1 MQQGNT
7 WTASYAGAVDFGT
20 FTNNYYFNPFSDV
33 PIHQQFHYDV
43 AGVTSYLKTPIVP
56 WTLAQWQATGG
67 DRAAMGSPLKLLDHL
82 VQDTSEIAVPEH
94 TDECGPTVPTPDPWL
109 NASSPIA
116 GDGADGTYRR
126 FVDQPFVERWGG
138 VPPAYTTP
146 VDSLGPT
153 PPDAVYRF
161 TFRMRS
167 PNTTAIQL
175 APLYLHPQYTAPL
188 LHAAIREDWT
198 TQVRLAHVPV
208 TDAEMVT
215 AFQNTQYG
223 LGALSASTIDVD
235 YVRVERVT
243 LDPDYP
249 TDVIAQEHILRY
261 YCPLDGTAALPGNT
275 AATGG
280 EFTVPGTTGQCWSDV
295 HGNFYAAGDDIEL
308 DPWASIVLFRMDVP
322 NAGLTLN
329 GSGEYHVSGTEVW
342 DTHRNVVGKI
352 VVNEG
357 DTLIVDGA
365 HIGFAATT
373 KPQPTNIKV
382 QPGGQLIVRNG
393 GHLRNWMGCDAPAE
407 LWDGVEVYSQQTLSP
422 AAIKVGR
429 VDLTTGATVSNA
441 KAGVMA
447 GSGDPANAS
456 AGLPR
461 YWAGGTIT
469 ADNARFF
476 NNRYSVVAKSTA
488 LSFFPVHVNNG
499 PTGGY
504 QYEPQLTRCAF
515 ITNRALLGN
524 VAPKAHVRY
533 YNQWQPGI
541 RGCTFANTRTDLAT
555 SSAMGHG
562 IDLFNSGARISPTGA
577 GPNTF
582 SNLGH
587 AVRLMDASYHP
598 MKYLV
603 VNGNTF
609 TNNICGTFVSGA
621 VGTSIV
627 NNTFEVGRWDVDM
640 DLDDEV
646 LWDENHRA
654 IFTTSSYAFQIR
666 DNAIAPSAQ
675 ADPSVQKE
683 GIVVG
688 FTQDHNDVV
697 WKNTASGMDRAFVG
711 EGISADLS
719 NENTIGLQ
727 FHCNTNNGNATNL
740 MSRVANGEDDPN
752 LHTIRGFQGAD
763 TLAAG
768 NGFDQHSG
776 GLDFE
781 MTTEYVPVIK
791 YYYDDGVADQEPIYY
806 TQITGVSEVDPMPL
820 TSEDNACDVNPYEGG
835 GGSSSSMMQGLSE
848 NRETYESLRE
858 EYDSLIDGGDTE
870 ALIAQINGTWNQDVA
885 DLRSQLLAISP
896 FVSTEALKALMD
908 QPAVPDSVKLEIYAA
923 NPDATSTGGFLTW
936 AEADAFQSMDVA
948 DMAEIAATWNT
959 TTARTTMEQQL
970 AQRHSNLTRSV
981 SYLLHHLRTDSTAP
995 DSIRW
1000 VWQQL
1005 RTNAARYAEAGLL
1018 MSVGNHAEAL
1028 AVVEAMPQERRMSA
1042 REEAERGRM
1051 VTYISVLQGAAEDD
1065 RDAYDLTP
1073 TEVET
1078 LKGMVGTHY
1087 DRPSVWA
1094 SNLLCAA
1101 YGHCRAPYTGGSG
1114 GDPKQLILPQE
1125 ELAPLPASSALRL
1138 YPNPANGGVTMSY
1151 HLPGHSGIVH
1161 LVVRDA
1167 SGRVLVQLN
1176 AAGEQGQRIWDMR
1189 GIAPGIY
1196 TVELHR
1202 GRYVERTERLVIQP

>member
-43 AGVTSYLKTPIVP
+43 AGGTSYLKTPIVP

-67 DRAAMGSPLKLLDHL
+67 DRAAVGSPLKLLDHL
-82 VQDTSEIAVPEH
+82 VQDSSEIAVPEH

-138 VPPAYTTP
+138 GGAYTTL

-275 AATGG
+275 AANGG

-322 NAGLTLN
+322 TA
-329 GSGEYHVSGTEVW
+329 GSGDYYVTGTEVW
-342 DTHRNVVGKI
+342 DTHRNMPGSVVVG
-352 VVNEG
+352 EG

-365 HIGFAATT
+365 HIGFASTA
-373 KPQPTNIKV
+373 NLLV
-382 QPGGQLIVRNG
+382 EPGGQLIVRNG
-393 GHLRNWMGCDAPAE
+393 GHLRDRMGCDAPAA
-407 LWDGVEVYSQQTLSP
+407 LWEGVEAHAQRIMTIPQVLK
-422 AAIKVGR
+422 IGR

-441 KAGVMA
+441 KVGVMA
-447 GSGDPANAS
+447 GSGAPDNPAH
-456 AGLPR
+456 GLGVNG
-461 YWAGGTIT
+461 AGGTLT

-476 NNRYSVVAKSTA
+476 NNQYDVVAKKTA
-488 LSFFPVHVNNG
+488 ISFYAVHVDDG
-499 PTGGY
+499 PTNGY
-504 QYEPQLTRCAF
+504 QYEPDLTRCAF
-515 ITNRALLGN
+515 INNRELLGG
-524 VAPKAHVRY
+524 VALPKARIRY
-533 YNQWQPGI
+533 YDQWRPFI
-541 RGCTFANTRTDLAT
+541 RGCGFADLRGGFTHT
-555 SSAMGHG
+555 STMGHA
-562 IDLFNSGARISPTGA
+562 IDLFNSGARIMNTIGGSPV
-577 GPNTF
+577 PNTF
-582 SNLGH
+582 RNFDH
-587 AVRLMDASYHP
+587 AVRLLSSTGHSN
-598 MKYLV
+598 KYVV
-603 VNGNTF
+603 VNGGQF
-609 TNNICGTFVSGA
+609 TDNICGVYASGS
-621 VGTSIV
+621 VGFYIAH
-627 NNTFEVGRWDVDM
+627 NTFKLGRWNVTM
-640 DLDDEV
+640 DNPEEQYWLGS
-646 LWDENHRA
+646 HRA
-654 IFTTSSYAFQIR
+654 IFSTGSYNFSIKYNHAE
-666 DNAIAPSAQ
+666 PSPLAH
-675 ADPSVQKE
+675 PSVE
-683 GIVVG
+683 LEHIVVG
-688 FTQDHNDVV
+688 YTHDHNDVV